1 MTKETKKPANKM
13 RMNKSQIKE
22 ALDQLPIDRLIS
34 GISKESKL
42 TAKQKGFAKD
52 VALGK
57 TKAQAY
63 RDNYNTKANPKVVG
77 NAGYNLASTDVIS
90 MEIVR
95 QKMENEV
102 KHIIKGDRLRDLVLH
117 ELTLHAMDKDNPPSS
132 RIRSLELLG
141 KASNLFVEQKI
152 TQVHHSSDSSR
163 LKLIEQIKQAMERN
177 AITIDADDG
186 DSLLAELQTPIV
198 DSDSDATH
206 YPHTPLIEHG
216 HHDESMHSIPHKQ
229 SSPNENNSQ
238 TTIAEDVDF
247 KEEKK

>member
-1 MTKETKKPANKM
+1 MKLTDPLQAYF
-13 RMNKSQIKE
+13 RMN
-22 ALDQLPIDRLIS
+22 
-34 GISKESKL
+34 
-42 TAKQKGFAKD
+42 T
-52 VALGK
+52 
-57 TKAQAY
+57 Y
-63 RDNYNTKANPKVVG
+63 
-77 NAGYNLASTDVIS
+77 AGG
-90 MEIVR
+90 
-95 QKMENEV
+95 Q
-102 KHIIKGDRLRDLVLH
+102 
-117 ELTLHAMDKDNPPSS
+117 
-132 RIRSLELLG
+132 
-141 KASNLFVEQKI
+141 F
-152 TQVHHSSDSSR
+152 
-163 LKLIEQIKQAMERN
+163 ERN